1 MQTAR
6 KKGKHGKTV
15 KKHSAPLMSIGI
27 WKDLRFAVDY
37 LFLFCVAW
45 ASRSS
50 IYLLG
55 TSRHNEDLNLSSAK
69 SLRFRRISFF
79 HLGTQLQAHQWMWWH
94 WRTEPIV
101 LESTQHPQ
109 GSRWLV
115 LTKLPC
121 LHLWSLGWM
130 DLRAEN
136 SLTSSKSTNQLRKT
150 QRKGRCWRRLE
161 SLTLQIQAL
170 QNLRP
175 PLLPTPT
182 DPKSVAGAWDP
193 AWLCLWIC
201 YCPQGRTATL
211 AGALLQYL
219 QRSQGSF
226 IIMAED
232 SQYGKKRNFMKF
244 EASGKGWQ
252 RARWSYYRSAI
263 VATLVGTI
271 DPSEQS
277 TPVCLGV
284 HSVSQSF
291 EWQPWIKQKAWQ
303 VFFYS
308 LPASNC
314 SSSLTKSREW
324 KAGLSRRC
332 WRYSFTRPRTR
343 EDKSGGIK
351 SSLRQRTGPL
361 CMWKNTTAHLQN
373 WLVRRAARY
382 E

>member
-1 MQTAR
+1 
-6 KKGKHGKTV
+6 
-15 KKHSAPLMSIGI
+15 MSIGI

-37 LFLFCVAW
+37 LFRVAW
-45 ASRSS
+45 ASRST

-55 TSRHNEDLNLSSAK
+55 TSRHYEDLNLSSAK

-79 HLGTQLQAHQWMWWH
+79 PLGTQLQAHQWMWWH

-109 GSRWLV
+109 GSRWLL
-115 LTKLPC
+115 LTKL
-121 LHLWSLGWM
+121 
-130 DLRAEN
+130 

-219 QRSQGSF
+219 QLSQGSF

-232 SQYGKKRNFMKF
+232 SQYGKKRNLMKF

-252 RARWSYYRSAI
+252 RTRWSYYRSAI

-303 VFFYS
+303 VFF
-308 LPASNC
+308 
-314 SSSLTKSREW
+314 
-324 KAGLSRRC
+324 
-332 WRYSFTRPRTR
+332 
-343 EDKSGGIK
+343 
-351 SSLRQRTGPL
+351 
-361 CMWKNTTAHLQN
+361 
-373 WLVRRAARY
+373 
-382 E
+382 